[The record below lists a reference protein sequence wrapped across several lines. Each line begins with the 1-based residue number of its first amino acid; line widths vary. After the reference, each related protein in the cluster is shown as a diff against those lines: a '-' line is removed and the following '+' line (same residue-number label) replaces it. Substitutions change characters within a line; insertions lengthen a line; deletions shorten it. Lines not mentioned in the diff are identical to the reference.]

1 MDTLFKSSVLTEAV
15 NKIKPVKTTI
25 LDKVFAA
32 KKFLPAGMFQWDI
45 ISGSERILKNL
56 RLHESAQISGGV
68 GRSTVTCSGTRF
80 ADKRQIT
87 AAQLADM
94 RKFGDRYLP
103 ELLANKINE
112 ELLDMRGK
120 IDRTR
125 EFMAAKALTGQV
137 VDESG
142 TVLVDYNFTAAQK
155 PVLTGKAKWTDS
167 ESKPIANLRAW
178 KKQIIQAVGAVDGFL
193 AFCGSEAMDALLE
206 NPAVLELLKYQSG
219 NQLADKGRIA
229 FLAETD
235 IEEYLGS
242 YIDQNNAR
250 QDMIAANQF
259 VLVGISQQVAGEIYV
274 PVVDLDDPNGVGS
287 GNPASMFFSKSWVE
301 QDPSGRWVKVESR
314 PLPVLYKPEAI
325 VIATVK

>member
-1 MDTLFKSSVLTEAV
+1 MDALFKASTLTEAV
-15 NKIKPVKTTI
+15 NKLKPVKTTI

-32 KKFLPAGMFQWDI
+32 KKFLASGVFMWDI

-68 GRSTVTCSGTRF
+68 GRRTVTCSGTRF

-87 AAQLADM
+87 AAQMADM

-103 ELLANKINE
+103 ELLANKLNE

-120 IDRTR
+120 VDRTR
-125 EFMAAKALTGQV
+125 EFMAAKALTGQI

-155 PVLTGKAKWTDS
+155 PVLAGKQKWTDS
-167 ESKPIANLRAW
+167 ESKPITNLRAW

-206 NPAVLELLKYQSG
+206 NPSVLELLKYQAG
-219 NQLADKGRIA
+219 NQLAEKGRIA
-229 FLAETD
+229 SLGETD

-242 YIDQNNAR
+242 YIDQNNVR
-250 QDMIAANQF
+250 QDMIAPNQF
-259 VLVGISQQVAGEIYV
+259 VLVGVSQQVAGEIYV
-274 PVVDLDDPNGVGS
+274 PVVDFEDPNGVGS

-301 QDPSGRWVKVESR
+301 QDPSGRWVKVEAR